1 MECLARLRFASFRVR
16 DASLE
21 LDALGSRSLAFG
33 SAAARRVMPDASAD
47 DFDAVDGVRD
57 GLENRA

>member
-33 SAAARRVMPDASAD
+33 GGFATR
-47 DFDAVDGVRD
+47 GV
-57 GLENRA
+57 GCLGG

>member
-21 LDALGSRSLAFG
+21 LDAELALLLA
-33 SAAARRVMPDASAD
+33 SAAASRRVAS
-47 DFDAVDGVRD
+47 GCL
-57 GLENRA
+57 GG